1 MKIPVKVYEELV
13 TPDDIIDTNEL
24 YLKAIYNHLET
35 DRNLREI
42 LDVKWENGRCY
53 IITMA

>member
-1 MKIPVKVYEELV
+1 MNIPVKVYEELV
-13 TPDDIIDTNEL
+13 TPDDIIDTNEF

-53 IITMA
+53 VITMA